1 MPKYETDAE
10 RTAVIRKAWIN
21 WTLMFV
27 PMVAVL
33 TVAIS
38 YLGIGVV
45 LPAMFGVLG
54 AVLLY
59 QRHVSKRTWHSIMWG
74 VYATQD

>member
-10 RTAVIRKAWIN
+10 RTTVIRKAWIK

-27 PMVAVL
+27 PLAAVL

-38 YLGIGVV
+38 YLGLGVV
-45 LPAMFGVLG
+45 LPAMLAVLG

-59 QRHVSKRTWHSIMWG
+59 QRHVNKRTWHSIMWG
-74 VYATQD
+74 VYATKD